1 MQAGFIKR
9 FLIIFIPLIIFMVL
23 IKLAGIDN
31 MFMMIIL
38 ALAFVWMVQA
48 IYKKVSEKKDKEKD
62 S

>member
-9 FLIIFIPLIIFMVL
+9 FIIIFIPLIIFMIL

-31 MFMMIIL
+31 IFMMIIL

-48 IYKKVSEKKDKEKD
+48 IYKKVSEMKKKE

>member
-9 FLIIFIPLIIFMVL
+9 FIIIFIPLIIFMIL

-31 MFMMIIL
+31 IFMLIIL

-48 IYKKVSEKKDKEKD
+48 IYKKVSEKKKKE

>member
-9 FLIIFIPLIIFMVL
+9 FIIIFIPLIIFMIL

-31 MFMMIIL
+31 IFMMIIL

-48 IYKKVSEKKDKEKD
+48 IYKKVSEKKEKE

>member
-9 FLIIFIPLIIFMVL
+9 FIIIFIPLIIFMIL

-48 IYKKVSEKKDKEKD
+48 IYKKVSEKKEKE

>member
-9 FLIIFIPLIIFMVL
+9 FIIIFIPLIIFMIL

-31 MFMMIIL
+31 IFMMIIL

-48 IYKKVSEKKDKEKD
+48 ICKKVSEKKKKE

>member
-9 FLIIFIPLIIFMVL
+9 FIIIFIPLIIFMIL

-48 IYKKVSEKKDKEKD
+48 IYKKVSEKKGKE

>member
-9 FLIIFIPLIIFMVL
+9 FIIIFIPLIIFMIL

-48 IYKKVSEKKDKEKD
+48 IYKKVSEKKGKK

>member
-9 FLIIFIPLIIFMVL
+9 FIIIFIPLIIFMVL

-48 IYKKVSEKKDKEKD
+48 IYKKVSEKKEKE

>member
-9 FLIIFIPLIIFMVL
+9 FIIIFIPLIIFMIL

-31 MFMMIIL
+31 IFMMIIL

-48 IYKKVSEKKDKEKD
+48 IYKKVSEKKRKE

>member
-9 FLIIFIPLIIFMVL
+9 FIIIFIPLIIFMIL

-31 MFMMIIL
+31 IFMMIIL
-38 ALAFVWMVQA
+38 ALAFVWMVKA
-48 IYKKVSEKKDKEKD
+48 IYKKVSEKKKKE

>member
-9 FLIIFIPLIIFMVL
+9 FIIIFIPLIIFMIL

-31 MFMMIIL
+31 IFMMIIL

-48 IYKKVSEKKDKEKD
+48 IYKKVSEKKEEE

>member
-9 FLIIFIPLIIFMVL
+9 FIIIFIPLIIFMIL

-31 MFMMIIL
+31 IFMMIIL
-38 ALAFVWMVQA
+38 SLAFVWMVQA
-48 IYKKVSEKKDKEKD
+48 IYKKVSEKKKKE

>member
-9 FLIIFIPLIIFMVL
+9 FIIIFIPLIIFMIL

-48 IYKKVSEKKDKEKD
+48 IYKKVSEKKKKE

>member
-9 FLIIFIPLIIFMVL
+9 FIIIFIPLIIFMIL

-31 MFMMIIL
+31 MVMMIIL
-38 ALAFVWMVQA
+38 ELAFVWMVQA
-48 IYKKVSEKKDKEKD
+48 IYKKVSEKKKKE

>member
-9 FLIIFIPLIIFMVL
+9 FIIIFIPLIIFMIL

-31 MFMMIIL
+31 IFMMIIL

-48 IYKKVSEKKDKEKD
+48 IYKKVSEKKGKE

>member
-9 FLIIFIPLIIFMVL
+9 FIIIFIPLIIFMIL

-31 MFMMIIL
+31 IFMMIIL

-48 IYKKVSEKKDKEKD
+48 IYKKVSEKKKKE

>member
-9 FLIIFIPLIIFMVL
+9 FIIIFIPLIIFMIL

-31 MFMMIIL
+31 IFMLIIL

-48 IYKKVSEKKDKEKD
+48 IYKKVSEKKEKE